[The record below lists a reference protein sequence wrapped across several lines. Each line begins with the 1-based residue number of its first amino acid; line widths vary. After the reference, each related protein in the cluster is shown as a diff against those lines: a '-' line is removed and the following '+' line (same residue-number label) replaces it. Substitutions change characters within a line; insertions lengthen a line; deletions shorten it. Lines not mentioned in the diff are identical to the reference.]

1 MKKKLMSLLLA
12 GSMIAGLLGGTM
24 TAKAEDNDF
33 TIVTIVKLTG
43 VAWFDRMEEGVRMAE
58 QLIDDGSA
66 YRLMESYILESTQI

>member
-1 MKKKLMSLLLA
+1 MKRKLMSLLLA

-43 VAWFDRMEEGVRMAE
+43 VA
-58 QLIDDGSA
+58 
-66 YRLMESYILESTQI
+66 

>member
-33 TIVTIVKLTG
+33 TISDYQLQGRHDFSPNLRETITFTKQCSTADGIIYLKL
-43 VAWFDRMEEGVRMAE
+43 
-58 QLIDDGSA
+58 I
-66 YRLMESYILESTQI
+66 